1 MKVTTRAR
9 RRIMALSAGL
19 GAAVAL
25 LSPPPAVLAQHHGHG
40 GGGGGAGFEGSM
52 FRPGGA
58 TGYPLS
64 GGGVPAQQGFGG
76 FQPRTMP
83 QAQYQ
88 MVAPPQPRYQV
99 FTPPQP
105 NSQVFTLPQPHP
117 QGTFAPHPGLVQ
129 RPQGPVQNPQQAIVH
144 HPGVIQNPQS
154 AVYSNAVPTHHP
166 QGVAHPNPGQLGGSV
181 PHPSNALATHT
192 VLKPPAN
199 TLTQPHAAGA
209 GSWPL
214 VSNAVVKNHVPGP
227 GRGLP
232 ATNVMPGHGPPN
244 GVLGSHPGNRLAGN
258 HLSGS
263 SDRPTPGGVPNGRP
277 STPSGHSLHVANSLV
292 GLHPRTGHTPIGI
305 DLGRGG
311 HLPKPNQGQL
321 APNAVVGG
329 SLHRP
334 APGLLRPNTDLAKHL
349 TTPLRRPGPT
359 SRPGS
364 HFLQPGKRPPLLNS
378 MFAHQ
383 LVPGWG
389 SVLAPLPLGKN
400 PAFSTRKDIVSAW
413 SVHANG
419 LGPGLG
425 SHGPKISGFGL
436 GLSLGF
442 GLDALGFGLGVN
454 PLLGLGLANGSGGS
468 GIGLDPAALSASPLI
483 PAVLVNLG
491 GGPLTSFLGL
501 NPLALNSTTDWLLWG
516 LLAQEVEIAS
526 LEALLLAQ
534 QSLGPADAVCSWSPG
549 FGPSCPLVVAYNPP
563 VVSCDSSSIPYGP
576 SVVPSAAAGSQSLT
590 YVDSGASPA
599 GGGLT
604 TIGGLTGVVQ
614 DVGVTSNPVAV
625 GNSGSRGDEATTD
638 PAKASETSGK
648 DSVVGG
654 PEPGTGEVVEGGP
667 RLVLV
672 NPKDSGGPVNYLL
685 DGKPSTS
692 EPGTSQTL
700 SGQPSWLVE
709 FDRGEASGQA
719 RYTLTEG
726 TYTFTVTE
734 KGWELYNTTFDVTLD
749 NSSNPNDFHYVR
761 GDRAEEVKAGRTQTL
776 SGKFAIV
783 VSFDQGDGGEPAVR
797 TLDTGVYRV
806 DLNPET
812 NRLDL
817 MPAGSPPSDDRPA
830 PDTSGETRL
839 VGSSPEDL
847 GK

>member
-40 GGGGGAGFEGSM
+40 GGGGGGGFGGSM

-58 TGYPLS
+58 TGHYLS
-64 GGGVPAQQGFGG
+64 GGGMPAQQGFGG

-83 QAQYQ
+83 PAQHQ
-88 MVAPPQPRYQV
+88 IFAPPQPGYQV
-99 FTPPQP
+99 FAPPQP
-105 NSQVFTLPQPHP
+105 NRQVFTLPQPHP

-129 RPQGPVQNPQQAIVH
+129 HPQGLVQNPQQAIAH
-144 HPGVIQNPQS
+144 NPGVIQNPQS
-154 AVYSNAVPTHHP
+154 ALHYNAVPTHHP

-199 TLTQPHAAGA
+199 TLTQPHPSGA
-209 GSWPL
+209 GPWPL
-214 VSNAVVKNHVPGP
+214 VSNAVAKNHVPGP

-232 ATNVMPGHGPPN
+232 ATNVLPGHGSPN

-258 HLSGS
+258 HLSGP
-263 SDRPTPGGVPNGRP
+263 SDRPTPGGVPNGRS
-277 STPSGHSLHVANSLV
+277 STPPGHSLHAANSLA

-305 DLGRGG
+305 DLGQGG
-311 HLPKPNQGQL
+311 HLPKPNHGRL

-334 APGLLRPNTDLAKHL
+334 APGLHRPNADLAKHL
-349 TTPLRRPGPT
+349 TTPLHRPGPT
-359 SRPGS
+359 PRPGS
-364 HFLQPGKRPPLLNS
+364 HFLQPGKRPPLSNS

-389 SVLAPLPLGKN
+389 SVLAPLPSGKN
-400 PAFSTRKDIVSAW
+400 PTSFTRGAIVSAR

-419 LGPGLG
+419 LGPGLR
-425 SHGPKISGFGL
+425 SHSPRISGFGL
-436 GLSLGF
+436 GLGLGF
-442 GLDALGFGLGVN
+442 GLDALGLGLGVN
-454 PLLGLGLANGSGGS
+454 PLLGLGS
-468 GIGLDPAALSASPLI
+468 GIGLDPTAFGGSLN

-491 GGPLTSFLGL
+491 GGPLTSSLGL
-501 NPLALNSTTDWLLWG
+501 NPLALHSTTEWLLWG

-526 LEALLLAQ
+526 LETLLLAQ
-534 QSLGPADAVCSWSPG
+534 QSLGPADPVGSWSPG

-563 VVSCDSSSIPYGP
+563 VVPCDSSSAPDDP

-614 DVGVTSNPVAV
+614 DIGVTSKPVALV
-625 GNSGSRGDEATTD
+625 NSGSRGNEATSD
-638 PAKASETSGK
+638 PDKASVTSGK
-648 DSVVGG
+648 DAVGGG
-654 PEPGTGEVVEGGP
+654 PEPGTGEVPEGGP

-700 SGQPSWLVE
+700 GGQPSWLVE
-709 FDRGEASGQA
+709 FDRGEVSGQA

-734 KGWELYNTTFDVTLD
+734 KGWELYSTTFDVTLD
-749 NSSNPNDFHYVR
+749 NSSNPNDFHYVQ
-761 GDRAEEVKAGRTQTL
+761 GDRAEEVRAGRTQTL

-783 VSFDQGDGGEPAVR
+783 VSFDQGDDGEPAVR
-797 TLDTGVYRV
+797 TLGTGVYRV

-817 MPAGSPPSDDRPA
+817 MPAGTTPSDDRPT
-830 PDTSGETRL
+830 PDTSGESRL
-839 VGSSPEDL
+839 VGSTPEDP